1 MALKLKPPPE
11 MEEPAE
17 KLDAYWSGE
26 GGEGTG
32 ESVKASLMTEV
43 PEPLIPLVVL
53 AGKCVS
59 RATVM

>member
-1 MALKLKPPPE
+1 M
-11 MEEPAE
+11 
-17 KLDAYWSGE
+17 
-26 GGEGTG
+26 GGVWWTG